1 MCLSVYTYHGGLYC
15 VVLRAM
21 ADFVPLSL
29 YLSRWIILC
38 CIESSGRLCASQSTH
53 ITVDYIVLHC
63 SSGRLCAS
71 QSTHITVDY
80 IVLHCSSGRP
90 CASPVHTLTHLL
102 DSPGL
107 PAEGS
112 FNYGI
117 SYVALRLQPCSVFQL
132 CARNRVGRGLAL
144 FGTACLTEHSRL
156 QKR

>member
-1 MCLSVYTYHGGLYC
+1 MLYDSSGRLC
-15 VVLRAM
+15 ASQYIHITVDYIVRAV
-21 ADFVPLSL
+21 ADFEPLSI
-29 YLSRWIILC
+29 YISQWIILC
-38 CIESSGRLCASQSTH
+38 CIESSGRLCASQS
-53 ITVDYIVLHC
+53 I
-63 SSGRLCAS
+63 
-71 QSTHITVDY
+71 HITVDY